1 MCLVLLC
8 TVARSCSRLKLCPIK
23 IENAINFVEA
33 VASKQDSGWLLEI
46 TPICLEY
53 TGFLT
58 VYFEQFFFFRLT
70 NVVMEFQRLFQDANR
85 IIRDK
90 QVHLVFFSGP

>member
-1 MCLVLLC
+1 VQCVLSYCALLHGLVS
-8 TVARSCSRLKLCPIK
+8 AFKFCPIK

-46 TPICLEY
+46 TPVCLEY

-58 VYFEQFFFFRLT
+58 VYFEQFFFP
-70 NVVMEFQRLFQDANR
+70 VDEC
-85 IIRDK
+85 
-90 QVHLVFFSGP
+90 FFLIPAAVPRC

>member
-1 MCLVLLC
+1 
-8 TVARSCSRLKLCPIK
+8 LCPIK

-46 TPICLEY
+46 TPMCLEY

-58 VYFEQFFFFRLT
+58 VYFEQFFF
-70 NVVMEFQRLFQDANR
+70 
-85 IIRDK
+85 
-90 QVHLVFFSGP
+90 LVDECCF